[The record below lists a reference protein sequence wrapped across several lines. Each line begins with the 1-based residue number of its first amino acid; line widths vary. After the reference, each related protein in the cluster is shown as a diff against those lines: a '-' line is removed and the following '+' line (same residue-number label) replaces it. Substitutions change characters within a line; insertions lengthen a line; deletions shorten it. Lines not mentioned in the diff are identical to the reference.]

1 MKPIAIIAISVVCS
15 VVAVITVL
23 SIIGVNLGETSI
35 SESPIIE
42 IPILQTGEEL
52 RMASGEKICCEKY
65 VIIHQVLLETAFM
78 GEDMGWRYVIKNY
91 RDDPAYNEECSR
103 LWVQMKKTPIKQKYE
118 PLTDDEYRELQS
130 VFQQACHNAVFTDR
144 VFTKP

>member
-15 VVAVITVL
+15 VVAVIAVL

-35 SESPIIE
+35 TQKSIFETP
-42 IPILQTGEEL
+42 EEL
-52 RMASGEKICCEKY
+52 IMASGEKICCEKY